1 MALDKFTQITK
12 SGIVTTINFECHHL
26 YSTGIATFSSGNIS
40 AVDGTFTGD
49 VSIGGTLTYQDVT
62 NIDSV
67 GLVTARLGI
76 NVTAGVSTFAAAIDA
91 NGGVDIS
98 GGSGLVASTAKISDL
113 TDNRVVVAGSS
124 GELEDSA
131 NLTFDGSNLGVG
143 SKVTVT
149 NANADSRNLN
159 SLGADINAAWIRLG
173 DKAASKTFSNG
184 LGIKF
189 HDAGTAHWSTGTIGN
204 QYYVS
209 YTGSAGDELFPSSR
223 TDALTF
229 NTSGAAVF
237 ASDITAGGN
246 LYIPDRIYHTGDTN
260 TQIRFPAADTIT
272 AETGGSERLRI
283 TSDGDVGINVTPTNT
298 DMAGVKPRLHVSG
311 ISTAGQFNTV
321 ARFES
326 GPDNNDSGAAVVINH
341 SNDRGLVIQGGRG
354 GDADGSHH
362 ANSGLARFSLINNG
376 GTFHKFMEAWGQ
388 NGQYIENISLFTG
401 NNVERLRIT
410 GDGKVLVGDGSSI
423 TPVKQFDVRGTGFQ
437 SILVGSTNNQG
448 AQLVIDGIGGGDAS
462 GGNYSAFAVGT
473 NGHLEIKN
481 YDADKNIILGTGSQI
496 GANNTVV
503 ITDTQRVGIGTDAP
517 ADDPLT
523 LYDSDNNVGMYFQC
537 PASGNATNNGLRI
550 GRNNTHC
557 FIWNYQD
564 AEIALATAGVER
576 LTINNSGGP
585 GITVTGEVAATQD
598 YPTVRPTL
606 DLNFVATNKLDSRVK
621 FFRNSHATYIDKD
634 GIVRIVG
641 NNVPRFDYDPET
653 KECLGLLMEGSSSS
667 RLTQSSHN
675 TAGVGLYHQIMTD
688 NYYKGPDD
696 IEGSAREYIHRGDS
710 GSATGGSTSIWA
722 NQAIGI
728 ANPVSVSLFV
738 KITRGSS
745 MGFELLD
752 NNNSLNSHRVDI
764 SGGYISDGSY
774 ATVSTNNPGNSEG
787 TTSYQRFPN
796 GWVKIKWENISG
808 SGNTTTYMQLYLQN
822 HATSTAVNP
831 VGYAVWGFQVENEA
845 FCTSTIIKNR
855 TDIAAER
862 GREVAIIDKEHFADF
877 WNPLEGTAYVD
888 ALMPHSYSNSGIPAF
903 SIKHT
908 VNTSHSLGF
917 FRDNGSSPVWHFFN
931 DGAGVTARTAGA
943 SDFRYRSALAFKE
956 ADINGAINGVASM
969 NQTSAFTMQKFDYM
983 YLGSINT
990 ADNDLH
996 GHLKRFTYYP
1006 KKLSDNQLLNIT
1018 S

>member
-1 MALDKFTQITK
+1 MAYIGIGPASFTNNLTNVQILDDISGDFDGNTATFDLTSNDIPFQAVSDRALMVILGGVIQAPGVDYTINLAQITFTTNPISGLTFYARNIYGLNALNK
-12 SGIVTTINFECHHL
+12 VNDGIVGPYSLTTGAP
-26 YSTGIATFSSGNIS
+26 SWDSSGNTTIS
-40 AVDGTFTGD
+40 GNLTVQGATTTIQSTTLDVIDKDIKLASNQSTNAGIDTAGLLWGTTAVKLKYYNNGGTNPGLNIEGTNVGINTTAPTEKLDVSGSIKLAGDIKVDTGSLSIINNANDEDVVIKSDNSSGGVTQYIRADGSTGETLLYHYGTEKIKTTSSGVAISGEGTF
-49 VSIGGTLTYQDVT
+49 
-62 NIDSV
+62 
-67 GLVTARLGI
+67 
-76 NVTAGVSTFAAAIDA
+76 
-91 NGGVDIS
+91 S
-98 GGSGLVASTAKISDL
+98 GGLFADSDL
-113 TDNRVVVAGSS
+113 WMVDQLR
-124 GELEDSA
+124 
-131 NLTFDGSNLGVG
+131 
-143 SKVTVT
+143 
-149 NANADSRNLN
+149 
-159 SLGADINAAWIRLG
+159 
-173 DKAASKTFSNG
+173 
-184 LGIKF
+184 
-189 HDAGTAHWSTGTIGN
+189 
-204 QYYVS
+204 
-209 YTGSAGDELFPSSR
+209 
-223 TDALTF
+223 
-229 NTSGAAVF
+229 
-237 ASDITAGGN
+237 
-246 LYIPDRIYHTGDTN
+246 HTGDTN
-260 TQIRFPAADTIT
+260 TAIRFPAADVISFERAGSEALRITTAGALLTAGVT
-272 AETGGSERLRI
+272 AEPLYPHYTTARKIQAEIKGALDVGQTRHHGSLAVNCTNSNSFIGLVRSDNTQTDGTGIGVIGWSGFDGTDYHQAAAIEVVKGAGAGNDDQPGHMIFKTNAGTNLATERLRI
-283 TSDGDVGINVTPTNT
+283 KSDGNLKVPDNVKIEFGGVQTG
-298 DMAGVKPRLHVSG
+298 AGDLEIYHGGTASYISHSG
-311 ISTAGQFNTV
+311 TGNLYIHSNTV
-321 ARFES
+321 ALRKQNQETYF
-326 GPDNNDSGAAVVINH
+326 
-341 SNDRGLVIQGGRG
+341 L
-354 GDADGSHH
+354 
-362 ANSGLARFSLINNG
+362 
-376 GTFHKFMEAWGQ
+376 GQ
-388 NGQYIENISLFTG
+388 NGAASLYKDG
-401 NNVERLRIT
+401 NQKIIT
-410 GDGKVLVGDGSSI
+410 S
-423 TPVKQFDVRGTGFQ
+423 
-437 SILVGSTNNQG
+437 
-448 AQLVIDGIGGGDAS
+448 
-462 GGNYSAFAVGT
+462 
-473 NGHLEIKN
+473 
-481 YDADKNIILGTGSQI
+481 
-496 GANNTVV
+496 
-503 ITDTQRVGIGTDAP
+503 DT
-517 ADDPLT
+517 
-523 LYDSDNNVGMYFQC
+523 
-537 PASGNATNNGLRI
+537 
-550 GRNNTHC
+550 
-557 FIWNYQD
+557 
-564 AEIALATAGVER
+564 
-576 LTINNSGGP
+576 

-641 NNVPRFDYDPET
+641 DNTPRFDYDPET

-855 TDIAAER
+855 TDVAAER